1 MTSLRRLERSRVFVR
16 LVRGLTQP
24 QYLVSDCRVA
34 DAALRPPVHGVP
46 VSLKDMLEVEGYDT
60 TIGFTYKR
68 HQPAPKDAPLVSLIR
83 QVRRSFCTSL
93 LFRSQFA
100 H

>member
-1 MTSLRRLERSRVFVR
+1 M
-16 LVRGLTQP
+16 
-24 QYLVSDCRVA
+24 
-34 DAALRPPVHGVP
+34 HGVP

-83 QVRRSFCTSL
+83 KVRRSFYLALAILIRTSP
-93 LFRSQFA
+93 FTT
-100 H
+100 